1 MRLRLDFFLRWVVF
15 FLIFGLGLAGCT
27 PPGISA
33 SQWQGY
39 KSRFITSDGR
49 VIDTG
54 NGNVSHSEGQGFG
67 MLLAVAMDD
76 KQTFEKIWQW
86 TRSNL
91 QVRRDHLFMWRRRP
105 KVPVAQEDRN
115 NATDGDILIA
125 WALLEGAG
133 RWPSA
138 PSLKQQAM
146 LILSD
151 IKARLIRQWR
161 HQPVL
166 LPGEQGFEHDSVLT
180 INLSYWV
187 FPALKRFSEE
197 DPDPV
202 WRQLTESGLQLLEEA
217 RFGRWQ
223 LPPDWLGLKD
233 KPVLPDHHPP
243 VFGYNAVR
251 IPLYLL
257 WAGYQEADLFEPY
270 LAFWNHTDDFMP
282 AWTNLRNNCMDS
294 YDAPPGFKAI
304 HALIRKQIKHQ
315 WWRLPS
321 ASKDDNYYSASL
333 TLLSRLALMHGRT

>member
-1 MRLRLDFFLRWVVF
+1 M
-15 FLIFGLGLAGCT
+15 
-27 PPGISA
+27 
-33 SQWQGY
+33 
-39 KSRFITSDGR
+39 
-49 VIDTG
+49 DTG
-54 NGNVSHSEGQGFG
+54 NGNVSHSEGQGYG

-91 QVRRDHLFMWRRRP
+91 QVRRDQLFMWRRRP

-125 WALLEGAG
+125 WALLEGAS

-138 PSLKQQAM
+138 PSLKQQAT

-151 IKARLIRQWR
+151 IKAQLIRQWR

-166 LPGEQGFEHDSVLT
+166 LPGVQGFEHDGVIT

-187 FPALKRFSEE
+187 FPAFKRFSEE
-197 DPDPV
+197 DPDPI

-223 LPPDWLGLKD
+223 LPPDWLALKD
-233 KPVLPDHHPP
+233 KPVLPDRHPP

-251 IPLYLL
+251 IPLYLF
-257 WAGYQEADLFEPY
+257 WAGYQEADLFESY
-270 LAFWNHTDDFMP
+270 LAFWNHTNDFMP
-282 AWTNLRNNCMDS
+282 AWTNLQNNCMDS
-294 YDAPPGFKAI
+294 YDAPPGFKAVR
-304 HALIRKQIKHQ
+304 ALIRNQ
-315 WWRLPS
+315 WWLPS